1 MLNVKALCAVALSGR
16 CCVPG
21 RRLAGSLQHTSMRKA
36 CSEALMSSALSNQ
49 IVSCPLPS
57 GRGFLRFPQKPRV
70 EYMFVFVLFF
80 SWKLILQWIFV
91 LLFLHFKST
100 FLFFFSSS
108 SSSSSEH
115 VWSVWRKLEIV
126 SVGGTEQSRTSYW
139 AGQSFCWSWI
149 CVKKKKKRSIKI
161 SMAKQHELRWEGG
174 V

>member
-100 FLFFFSSS
+100 FLFLFLLLLNMCDLC
-108 SSSSSEH
+108 EEN
-115 VWSVWRKLEIV
+115 WKLFLLE
-126 SVGGTEQSRTSYW
+126 EQSR
-139 AGQSFCWSWI
+139 AELHIGQGRASADPEF
-149 CVKKKKKRSIKI
+149 V
-161 SMAKQHELRWEGG
+161 
-174 V
+174 